1 VGAYGKSQL
10 LTSLQVISTV
20 NCDKLNSRVLQLQ
33 LLLQVAV
40 DVARV
45 LGVAAAVA
53 AAAAVT

>member
-40 DVARV
+40 DVA
-45 LGVAAAVA
+45 